1 MAENDTHYNEIP
13 EAVTSSDQF
22 SNRTLSP
29 SNESTEAASSGTSSS
44 PETTQYDYGLTTP
57 LPDEFE
63 GGPVYP
69 GNSGAEMPGNDASTP
84 QIPLPNPGEGTP
96 AYPGD
101 GGNGT
106 GNIGIIPPNSNLRP
120 TFPPFTPPSSN
131 FSNSYCQ
138 VRFLNASTNT
148 FPVTIYIDGNI
159 YADHSRF
166 GSSTNY
172 EWIRDGFHTITVRR
186 ALGIRSILLQQNLP
200 FSAGQKNTIILTD
213 SASGGL
219 SLVQAS
225 DNGCQNLP
233 SGYGCFRFANMSY
246 SGSRFDLLT
255 ANGDAVFR
263 GIAFQNISAYKQA
276 MAGTY
281 LFFVASTSSY
291 TFLQELP
298 MLIIGVSG
306 NGTVIEQPLLSF
318 PQTIRSGRN
327 YTAYLIGNTWSDY
340 SLQIITLE
348 S

>member
-1 MAENDTHYNEIP
+1 MAENDTHYNKIP
-13 EAVTSSDQF
+13 EAVA
-22 SNRTLSP
+22 
-29 SNESTEAASSGTSSS
+29 ETESSGASAS
-44 PETTQYDYGLTTP
+44 PETAHYDYGLTTP
-57 LPDEFE
+57 LPDEWE

-69 GNSGAEMPGNDASTP
+69 GNSGSETSGSDASVP
-84 QIPLPNPGEGTP
+84 QIPLPDPGEGTP

-106 GNIGIIPPNSNLRP
+106 GNIGIIPPTSGLRP
-120 TFPPFTPPSSN
+120 VFPPFVPTPPSSN

-148 FPVTIYIDGNI
+148 FPVTLYIDGNI
-159 YADHSRF
+159 YADRSRF

-186 ALGIRSILLQQNLP
+186 ASGIRSILLQQNLP
-200 FSAGQKNTIILTD
+200 FSAGQKNTLILTD
-213 SASGGL
+213 SASGGFN
-219 SLVQAS
+219 LVQTS

-255 ANGDAVFR
+255 ADGDVVFR
-263 GIAFQNISAYKQA
+263 TIAFQNLSAYKQA

-281 LFFVASTSSY
+281 LFFISSTSSY
-291 TFLQELP
+291 PFLQELP
-298 MLIIGVSG
+298 MLILGVSG

-340 SLQIITLE
+340 PLQTITLE